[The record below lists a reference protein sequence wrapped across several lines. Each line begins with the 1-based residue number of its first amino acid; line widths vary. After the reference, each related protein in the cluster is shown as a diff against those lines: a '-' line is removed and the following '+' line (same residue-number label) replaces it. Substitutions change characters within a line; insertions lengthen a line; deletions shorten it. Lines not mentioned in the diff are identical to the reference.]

1 MSKTNQ
7 IQIEKLKN
15 QRAMV
20 EGVNSLINKYKS
32 VEQAVDDLPIDKNL
46 GQFKRLKDALMK
58 YRNELENAKT
68 E

>member
-1 MSKTNQ
+1 MSKTDQ
-7 IQIEKLKN
+7 VQIEKLRN

-32 VEQAVDDLPIDKNL
+32 VEQAADALPIDKNL
-46 GQFKRLKDALMK
+46 GQFKRLKDALIK
-58 YRNELENAKT
+58 YRNELEKAKT